1 MPIAILSQP
10 TTNGRLPTKPTAVV
24 ATAVSGG
31 SGQTGL
37 ADITWTAPTNTGRG
51 AGTYVVR
58 SYDSSDNPGPTASV
72 STSSTSLQVSGL
84 TIGTDYTFK
93 VELQSSYGLTSAQ
106 SNSSTSSAN
115 FPNSTDPSPIRAFA
129 RPAISTSSK
138 TNGTVVAVSSMSH
151 GGKADT
157 WGRTTGSTT
166 ASATGGRSLTF
177 SKVSGEG
184 TQTLSQ
190 SGNDLNITGMSEDR
204 SYVFRATWT
213 NARSSG
219 VRITTSVNPRGRAT
233 VVSLSWG
240 YAGTYT
246 TYNATAVSS
255 GLTTVDIGN
264 GSSDVTT
271 EWVIE
276 DSPGDNKVNTE
287 SLYFRITANN
297 YSDTAITTDNT
308 HTSVATS
315 TYTSDTPSLKTQ
327 KYYSLAYTSTAIW
340 SRSTYKDSYH
350 QAPVISN
357 IALIG
362 GGGSGGRDG
371 SGYYAGGGGGGKI
384 SYPAGFTAAGDLHI
398 YVGAGGAA
406 PGSSNANGANGG
418 NSSIYNYATG
428 ATQVSAT
435 GGGLGYAGG
444 DFWGYGGYS
453 GKGRDNNSYD
463 GGAPFYSNPS
473 YAVEYCNGG
482 GGGGESGAG
491 GAASQS
497 ASGNGGAGTGAG
509 GGGGAG
515 AGTTRVTSQQTY
527 VTYNNV
533 TASGGSAGGGS
544 SVTGG
549 NSGSGAANTGGGGA
563 GSTLQGT
570 NSSPSS
576 YGSGNGGSGY
586 VAFTFYGK

>member
-1 MPIAILSQP
+1 MAIAIVSQP
-10 TTNGRLPTKPTAVV
+10 ATNGRLPTKPTTVV
-24 ATAVSGG
+24 ATPISGG
-31 SGQTGL
+31 NEATGL
-37 ADITWTAPTNTGRG
+37 ASITWNAPTNTGRG
-51 AGTYVVR
+51 VGTYIVR
-58 SYDSSDNPGPTASV
+58 SYDTLENPGPTASV
-72 STSSTSLQVSGL
+72 STLSTTAQVSGL

-93 VELQSSYGLTSAQ
+93 VELQSSYGLNSPQ
-106 SNSSTSSAN
+106 SNASTSSAN

-129 RPAISTSSK
+129 RPTISTSTK
-138 TNGTVVAVSSMSH
+138 TNGTAVAVTSMSH
-151 GGKADT
+151 SGKADT
-157 WGRTTGSTT
+157 WDRTTGSTT
-166 ASATGGRSLTF
+166 ASATGGKDLTF

-204 SYVFRATWT
+204 YYVFRATWT

-219 VRITTSVNPRGRAT
+219 VRITTSVNPQGRST
-233 VVSLSWG
+233 IVSLSWG
-240 YAGTYT
+240 YAGSYA
-246 TYNATAVSS
+246 TYNATSVSS

-264 GSSDVTT
+264 GSSPVTT
-271 EWVIE
+271 TWIIE
-276 DSPGDNKVNTE
+276 DSSGGDKVNTE
-287 SLYFRITANN
+287 SLYFRVTADNS
-297 YSDTAITTDNT
+297 SDAARTTDDIHAT
-308 HTSVATS
+308 VVTS

-327 KYYSLAYTSTAIW
+327 KYYSLGYTSTALW

-350 QAPVISN
+350 KAPVIQS
-357 IALIG
+357 ITLIG

-371 SGYYAGGGGGGKI
+371 SGYYAGGGGGGGI
-384 SYPAGFTAAGDLHI
+384 SSPASFTAAGDLHV
-398 YVGAGGAA
+398 YVGAGGSA
-406 PGSSNANGANGG
+406 PGSSNSNGTNGG
-418 NSSIYNYATG
+418 NSSIYNYAT
-428 ATQVSAT
+428 ATTQASAT

-463 GGAPFYSNPS
+463 GGAAHYSNPS
-473 YAVEYCNGG
+473 YALEYCNGG
-482 GGGGESGAG
+482 GGGGQNGAG
-491 GAASQS
+491 GAGSAS

-549 NSGSGAANTGGGGA
+549 NSGSGSANTGGGGA
-563 GSTLQGT
+563 GSTLQGNNT
-570 NSSPSS
+570 SPVS

-586 VAFTFYGK
+586 VTFAFYGK